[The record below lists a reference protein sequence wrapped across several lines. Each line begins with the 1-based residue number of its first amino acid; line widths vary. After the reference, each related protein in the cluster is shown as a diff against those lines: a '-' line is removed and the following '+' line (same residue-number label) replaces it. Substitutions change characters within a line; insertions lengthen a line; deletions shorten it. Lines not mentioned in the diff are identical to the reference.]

1 VIVFA
6 ENVRAGDRLSSGDR
20 IESIETIPVG
30 PDWIVAVWIE
40 DAEDFGVGQPTL
52 TWKLDTEVEII
63 R

>member
-1 VIVFA
+1 VIVCA

-20 IESIETIPVG
+20 VESIETMPVG

-40 DAEDFGVGQPTL
+40 GADDYDFGQPTL
-52 TWKLDTEVEII
+52 IWRLDTEVEII